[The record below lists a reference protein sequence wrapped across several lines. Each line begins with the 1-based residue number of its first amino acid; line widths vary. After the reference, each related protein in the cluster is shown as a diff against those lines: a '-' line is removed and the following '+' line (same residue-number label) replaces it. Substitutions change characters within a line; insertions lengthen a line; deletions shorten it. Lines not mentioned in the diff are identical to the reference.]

1 MPVHHYSIKLM
12 NRCANELRHFL
23 TILVRSVEEEAIGDD
38 NRSSKCIRFGVIHK
52 GRSVRNRIFLTLTR
66 ARRF

>member
-1 MPVHHYSIKLM
+1 MMPVHHYSIKLM

-38 NRSSKCIRFGVIHK
+38 NRSSKCIRFGV
-52 GRSVRNRIFLTLTR
+52 V
-66 ARRF
+66 